1 MNTATALQNNTAVP
15 SQSISSPSHPGLR
28 LQRKCACGGAISA
41 PLAGE
46 CEQCAKRRLQTKLT
60 IGASNDPL
68 EQEADRIAD
77 QVMAS
82 PVHGAVSSAPV
93 KVQRFTGNPSGQGM
107 EVPASVERVLAS
119 PGGPLEPALRQDME
133 GRFGH
138 DFSQVRVHTGGAA
151 EQSARDVNAHA
162 YTVGNNVVF
171 GAGRFVPGTNE
182 GRRLI
187 AHELTHVVQQL
198 ETKPLLQRTI
208 NPDLPPTE
216 VQFISTPTKKV
227 IAKPL
232 TKIEGND
239 RYSRG
244 ARPSSNVFR
253 REFACLNGMPTERNQ
268 WVRAHLLHGKTD
280 RSESRNLHGP
290 GILENLIITDNSLN
304 QQMRNGVEN
313 AALQKAYDDEKILW
327 YESKVDSYAGNNFAQ
342 SISVKYRVYNQP
354 TEGWG
359 PEHGNNNIED
369 NANDIYWEPVI
380 SSGPYS
386 LGRTSPPDCAGSPT
400 QAAATLVRNYV
411 IKTRSG
417 DTTIT
422 GPERTTTSQLI
433 NLVDTPIQSVI
444 PGLLLKRMILGSEAE
459 ERNNREDN
467 IESSINISGT
477 APNNPVINELG
488 RPGTAV
494 RLKRGVRGP
503 NEGVITIH
511 PRQRIPFHSP
521 YLSEAWID
529 NLQLE
534 NGAISGRGG
543 LRPSLPLLS
552 SRPMQLEF
560 GPDRLRVFYGAAQR
574 DVAQGGSSIRITQCT
589 LGVDLLP
596 EFRPSGEL
604 AFAMDSR
611 GRDLLTGQVIASAN
625 QNGLIFD
632 GTLNA
637 HIPGT
642 DEAIGEVHYQDG
654 RWSGL
659 VRVESSKI
667 RLPGF
672 QRGELQLNFS
682 TNEQGALSLV
692 PSGRVD
698 LLIANQPITLEAL
711 YRNNQFLFSGSGRFN
726 LPGLEPFEARV
737 ETNGTDVSFAGRT
750 GVTIRDI
757 NGQVTIQ
764 YRNGRLSGD
773 GTAAI
778 NKGRAQGTANL
789 HLSER
794 GRIYGD
800 GRLSYR
806 FTDSLTAAMGIA
818 MDENQRIRVSGD
830 ITLDTIRL
838 FERFPRDSSGRRR
851 LFRTHFAVPIAG
863 FTLGPLGDIGLVLAI
878 DPELGVYYGIGPGE
892 IRNAR
897 ITTAF
902 DPMADNPNFEFTAGA
917 QIYIPF
923 DAGFYLTIPASLT
936 VGAVVASASAGLSA
950 SADIGLRG
958 NFDANA
964 SLAYRQQIWSVET
977 LAGVYA
983 NPRLALRIDGFLSAE
998 ALWGAGKIEKRWNL
1012 RNWEWGSNMRFGIEF
1027 PFRYV
1032 SNQPFQAPSFESIR
1046 FIYPEN
1052 ISFQTM
1058 IRDIVSQEG

>member
-1 MNTATALQNNTAVP
+1 MNKAALAPQTQNANLTPAGLA
-15 SQSISSPSHPGLR
+15 SPRQGI
-28 LQRKCACGGAISA
+28 LQRKCACGSHTSA
-41 PLAGE
+41 GGE
-46 CEQCAKRRLQTKLT
+46 CEECVAKKGILQRKLA
-60 IGASNDPL
+60 IGDSNDPL
-68 EQEADRIAD
+68 EQEADRVAD
-77 QVMAS
+77 QVMSTPLNLAINRT
-82 PVHGAVSSAPV
+82 PP
-93 KVQRFTGNPSGQGM
+93 KIQRFTGQENDGM
-107 EVPASVERVLAS
+107 NTAPPSVERVLAS
-119 PGGPLEPALRQDME
+119 SGRPLESALRQDME
-133 GRFGH
+133 GRFGY
-138 DFSQVRVHTGGAA
+138 DFSQVRVHTGGVA

-182 GRRLI
+182 GQQLI

-208 NPDLPPTE
+208 NPNLPPTE

-227 IAKPL
+227 IAKPF
-232 TKIEGND
+232 TKKEGND
-239 RYSRG
+239 RYSKG
-244 ARPSSNVFR
+244 ARPSSNVFS
-253 REFACLNGMPTERNQ
+253 REFACLHKKSAEKSQ
-268 WVRAHLLHGKTD
+268 WVKAHLLHGKTD

-313 AALQKAYDDEKILW
+313 VALQKVHDDEEILW

-342 SISVKYRVYNQP
+342 SISVKYRVYNQS
-354 TEGWG
+354 TEDWG
-359 PEHGNNNIED
+359 SEHSNNNIED
-369 NANDIYWEPVI
+369 NANDIYWGPVI
-380 SSGPYS
+380 SNGPYS
-386 LGRTSPPDCAGSPT
+386 LGKTPPPDCV
-400 QAAATLVRNYV
+400 QAAATSGINYV

-417 DTTIT
+417 NTTSPSFIT

-459 ERNNREDN
+459 VRNNKKDT
-467 IESSINISGT
+467 IESSISISGT
-477 APNNPVINELG
+477 PPNNPIINELG
-488 RPGTAV
+488 GPGTTV
-494 RLKRGVRGP
+494 QLKREVRGS

-511 PRQRIPFHSP
+511 PGQRVPFHSP

-534 NGAISGRGG
+534 NGDISGRGG

-560 GPDRLRVFYGAAQR
+560 GPDRLRVFYDASQRDIAQR
-574 DVAQGGSSIRITQCT
+574 GSSIRITQCT

-604 AFAMDSR
+604 AFAMSLQ

-625 QNGLIFD
+625 QNGLIFN
-632 GTLNA
+632 GALNA

-642 DEAIGEVHYQDG
+642 DEATGEVHYQDG

-692 PSGRVD
+692 PSGSVD

-711 YRNNQFLFSGSGRFN
+711 YRNDQFLFTGSGRFD

-737 ETNGTDVSFAGRT
+737 ETNGTNVSFGGRT

-800 GRLSYR
+800 GRISYR

-838 FERFPRDSSGRRR
+838 FERFPRGSSGRRR

-878 DPELGVYYGIGPGE
+878 DPELGVYY
-892 IRNAR
+892 
-897 ITTAF
+897 
-902 DPMADNPNFEFTAGA
+902 
-917 QIYIPF
+917 
-923 DAGFYLTIPASLT
+923 
-936 VGAVVASASAGLSA
+936 V
-950 SADIGLRG
+950 
-958 NFDANA
+958 
-964 SLAYRQQIWSVET
+964 
-977 LAGVYA
+977 
-983 NPRLALRIDGFLSAE
+983 
-998 ALWGAGKIEKRWNL
+998 
-1012 RNWEWGSNMRFGIEF
+1012 
-1027 PFRYV
+1027 
-1032 SNQPFQAPSFESIR
+1032 
-1046 FIYPEN
+1046 
-1052 ISFQTM
+1052 
-1058 IRDIVSQEG
+1058 